1 MYPRNPRSRERA
13 AILGLFVLGIIVLIV
28 LAHIQQASGNE
39 PNRVERY
46 ECGKAVG
53 VHDGKPGYHIIQ
65 HAHYVEY
72 EDGSGVLYCGS
83 HVMVRVGVP
92 W

>member
-1 MYPRNPRSRERA
+1 MMPRNPHNREALALLALMAAA
-13 AILGLFVLGIIVLIV
+13 AIWVLLHVA
-28 LAHIQQASGNE
+28 LADGSE

-46 ECGKAVG
+46 ECGAAVG
-53 VHDGKPGYHIIQ
+53 LHDGKPGYHITQ

-72 EDGSGVLYCGS
+72 EDGSGILYCG
-83 HVMVRVGVP
+83 HAVMVRVGVP